1 MSKIKQLEMRIARLE
16 KEKSAM
22 TMENKNKI
30 LGKGCYVSLGKGG
43 TIKLVE
49 QFPKIKRGMTL
60 RVTEWNRL
68 PYLHIHHNFPELK
81 SQNLFDNDLRRKIR
95 YADYDRAK
103 KIIQSKI
110 DEVKKETYNNRVRH
124 MKKDLKNLGRNPY
137 PTKLYDALEKYTKS
151 YEVVK
156 KAIEVEPYRYEDITA
171 RGKDFF
177 IKAQWDYSKIER
189 DDSYKD
195 PYEGMSA
202 FYTTKTRAGARNLW
216 LLVSSLRYDIE
227 DYTLEEFLALAKSKR
242 IAISYVPSVWR

>member
-16 KEKSAM
+16 KQSAM

-30 LGKGCYVSLGKGG
+30 LGKGCYVSLSKGG
-43 TIKLVE
+43 NIKLVE

-68 PYLHIHHNFPELK
+68 TYLWRLDNFPELK

-124 MKKDLKNLGRNPY
+124 LKKDLKNLGGNPY
-137 PTKLYDALEKYTKS
+137 PSKLFKVLEKNTKAH
-151 YEVVK
+151 EEVK
-156 KAIEVEPYRYEDITA
+156 KAIEVEPYHYEDIEA
-171 RGKDFF
+171 RGKDFS
-177 IKAQWDYSKIER
+177 IEVRWDYSKIEA
-189 DDSYKD
+189 DGSYKD
-195 PYEGMSA
+195 PYEGMST
-202 FYTTKTRAGARNLW
+202 FYTTKTRASARNLW
-216 LLVSSLRYDIE
+216 YLVSSMGHDIE

-242 IAISYVPSVWR
+242 ISLRYVPSIWR